1 MARKHFEEYY
11 GKIKSQYSSLL
22 EKLKEAD
29 ELASK
34 NLVDPQVIDNL
45 ESIMQP
51 VKNSYMTLAY
61 IEYLLNLPKDKKVQ
75 KRNERQF
82 KAALQKMD
90 KSKLQSS
97 VIKSNKDTLDKIDS
111 IIEEELKWQEKKL
124 LSILIY
130 QKMN

>member
-75 KRNERQF
+75 RRNERQF
-82 KAALQKMD
+82 KAALQKID

-97 VIKSNKDTLDKIDS
+97 VIKSNKDTLNKIDS
-111 IIEEELKWQEKKL
+111 IIEEELK
-124 LSILIY
+124 
-130 QKMN
+130 